1 MNNFVK
7 ATKYMT
13 EESEHYTG
21 RPKVHKS
28 PATLLDLEPGT
39 KIQTY

>member
-7 ATKYMT
+7 ATKYMI
-13 EESEHYTG
+13 EESEHYNS

-39 KIQTY
+39 KIQQY

>member
-21 RPKVHKS
+21 HLKIHKL
-28 PATLLDLEPGT
+28 PATLLDLDSGT
-39 KIQTY
+39 KIHTY